1 MELQIRVLVPNGRCG
16 LDRLAAESGAMLRA
30 SYGRTT
36 LSKHWHPDIL
46 FCHLP
51 CRSPRRHAGSR
62 RRWWRCSAAC
72 SSGRLGAS
80 EKISHGEMRPRAL
93 VTPLHFGGD
102 TPAPTLQVNTAARG
116 QQVQAVAMLGVA
128 LAWHSRLE
136 GQPCAAALAA
146 ILGDCIQRLLAH
158 FEKSLW
164 ERVTGMTR
172 CDHYTTWPQSVP
184 TQYCSRPPGR
194 LPPAFAGL
202 FRGVAVGACDGH
214 HKVCSELN
222 PLGCSCH
229 QCGSQSWMA
238 LLDDFLLR
246 LLTLSAHR
254 RRHCVKLAVP
264 TVTPMTRLLDVKRRE
279 DRKRPPHWSFWAAAS
294 SSC

>member
-1 MELQIRVLVPNGRCG
+1 MLVPNGRCG

-72 SSGRLGAS
+72 SPGHLWAS
-80 EKISHGEMRPRAL
+80 EKILHCDMRPCAL
-93 VTPLHFGGD
+93 VNLLHFGGD
-102 TPAPTLQVNTAARG
+102 DPVPTLQVNTASRG

-222 PLGCSCH
+222 LQLSSVWFAVVDGSAGRFSPATADALCPQASPLCETSCSDSH
-229 QCGSQSWMA
+229 TH
-238 LLDDFLLR
+238 D
-246 LLTLSAHR
+246 
-254 RRHCVKLAVP
+254 
-264 TVTPMTRLLDVKRRE
+264 
-279 DRKRPPHWSFWAAAS
+279 S
-294 SSC
+294 SSRCEASRG